1 MPDLSQGNLSRK
13 YIDFLGHHLF
23 AEIKKLLLVIP
34 ENSYKSNDFVTS
46 AEKLDLDFLVITDSQ
61 QVSGQFSDTVIIHSF
76 DEELENDVKE
86 KLQDVTHIL
95 PVDHSAL
102 KFSAYLVDLLKAK
115 GNNTKSIN
123 TAMNKFESRNI
134 FNSISEIKI
143 QNAIVNKIEDI
154 EIFINENGTSVLKP
168 IYGTASKSVIK
179 VESFQENKAE
189 VEKLMQDCSDQDLII
204 EEFVDGSEYAL
215 EGNLINSELNKIVIF
230 DKPINYKEPYFEE
243 SIYIAPTEIP
253 DKTQKEIVNLIGKAC
268 KKLGLENGPVHVEFK
283 IHNKE
288 IFIIEINPRMIGGLC
303 SRCLSFGLFK
313 TSLEEIALHAFL
325 NNELK
330 SIDLLSNFV
339 GVLMIPTPISGKFI
353 SINKNE
359 LESIPNVSGV
369 EITVSENSNLLE
381 PPFGDKYL
389 GFVFSQGDS
398 KEKVME
404 SLTLALDL
412 ANPII
417 K

>member
-1 MPDLSQGNLSRK
+1 
-13 YIDFLGHHLF
+13 
-23 AEIKKLLLVIP
+23 
-34 ENSYKSNDFVTS
+34 
-46 AEKLDLDFLVITDSQ
+46 
-61 QVSGQFSDTVIIHSF
+61 
-76 DEELENDVKE
+76 
-86 KLQDVTHIL
+86 
-95 PVDHSAL
+95 
-102 KFSAYLVDLLKAK
+102 
-115 GNNTKSIN
+115 
-123 TAMNKFESRNI
+123 MNKLESRNI

-143 QNAIVNKIEDI
+143 QNAIVKTIEDI
-154 EIFINENGTSVLKP
+154 ELFLNENGTSVLKP

-179 VESFQENKAE
+179 IHSIKENKTA

-215 EGNLINSELNKIVIF
+215 EGNLINSELNKIAIF

-253 DKTQKEIVNLIGKAC
+253 DTTQKEIVNLIAKAC

-283 IHNKE
+283 IQNKE

>member
-1 MPDLSQGNLSRK
+1 M
-13 YIDFLGHHLF
+13 
-23 AEIKKLLLVIP
+23 KKLLLVIP

>member
-1 MPDLSQGNLSRK
+1 M
-13 YIDFLGHHLF
+13 
-23 AEIKKLLLVIP
+23 KKLLLVIP

-115 GNNTKSIN
+115 GNNTKSVN

-154 EIFINENGTSVLKP
+154 EKFINENGTSVLKP

-179 VESFQENKAE
+179 VQSFQENKAE

>member
-1 MPDLSQGNLSRK
+1 M
-13 YIDFLGHHLF
+13 
-23 AEIKKLLLVIP
+23 KKLLLVIP

-102 KFSAYLVDLLKAK
+102 KFSAYLVDLLNAK
-115 GNNTKSIN
+115 GNNTKSIK

-179 VESFQENKAE
+179 IDTFKENKAAI
-189 VEKLMQDCSDQDLII
+189 EKLMQDCSDQDLII

-243 SIYIAPTEIP
+243 SLYIAPTEIP

>member
-1 MPDLSQGNLSRK
+1 M
-13 YIDFLGHHLF
+13 
-23 AEIKKLLLVIP
+23 KKLLLVIP

-61 QVSGQFSDTVIIHSF
+61 QVSDQFSDTVIIHSF
-76 DEELENDVKE
+76 DKELENDVRE
-86 KLQDVTHIL
+86 KLQDLTHVL

-102 KFSAYLVDLLKAK
+102 KFSAYLVDLLNAK

-123 TAMNKFESRNI
+123 NAMNKFESRNI

-179 VESFQENKAE
+179 VESFQENRTA
-189 VEKLMQDCSDQDLII
+189 VEKLMQDCSDKDLII

-215 EGNLINSELNKIVIF
+215 EGNLINSELNKIAIF

-253 DKTQKEIVNLIGKAC
+253 DKTQNEIVNLIGKAC

-389 GFVFSQGDS
+389 GFIFSQGDS
-398 KEKVME
+398 KEKVMD
-404 SLTLALDL
+404 SLTLALNL

>member
-1 MPDLSQGNLSRK
+1 M
-13 YIDFLGHHLF
+13 
-23 AEIKKLLLVIP
+23 KKLLLVIP

-46 AEKLDLDFLVITDSQ
+46 AEKLDIDFLVITDSQ

>member
-1 MPDLSQGNLSRK
+1 M
-13 YIDFLGHHLF
+13 
-23 AEIKKLLLVIP
+23 KKLLLVIP

-154 EIFINENGTSVLKP
+154 EIFINKNGTSVLKP

-215 EGNLINSELNKIVIF
+215 EGNLINSELNKIAIF

>member
-1 MPDLSQGNLSRK
+1 M
-13 YIDFLGHHLF
+13 
-23 AEIKKLLLVIP
+23 KKLLLVIP

-76 DEELENDVKE
+76 DKELDSDVKE
-86 KLQDVTHIL
+86 KLEDVTHVL

-102 KFSAYLVDLLKAK
+102 RFSGYLVDLLNAK
-115 GNNTKSIN
+115 GNDTKSIN
-123 TAMNKFESRNI
+123 NAMNKFESRNI

-143 QNAIVNKIEDI
+143 QNAIVEKIEDI
-154 EIFINENGTSVLKP
+154 ELFINENGTSVLKP

-179 VESFQENKAE
+179 IESFQENKVA

-253 DKTQKEIVNLIGKAC
+253 DKTQKEIIYLIGKAC
-268 KKLGLENGPVHVEFK
+268 KELGLENGPVHVEFK
-283 IHNKE
+283 IHNNE

-389 GFVFSQGDS
+389 GFIFSQGDS
-398 KEKVME
+398 KEKVMD
-404 SLTLALDL
+404 SLTLALNL

>member
-1 MPDLSQGNLSRK
+1 M
-13 YIDFLGHHLF
+13 
-23 AEIKKLLLVIP
+23 KKLLLVIP
-34 ENSYKSNDFVTS
+34 ENSYKSNDFVTA
-46 AEKLDLDFLVITDSQ
+46 AEKLDLNFLVITDSQ

-76 DEELENDVKE
+76 NKELENDVRE
-86 KLQDVTHIL
+86 KLKDVTHIL

-102 KFSAYLVDLLKAK
+102 KFSAYLVDLLNVK

-123 TAMNKFESRNI
+123 NAMNKLESRNI

-154 EIFINENGTSVLKP
+154 EKFINENGTSVLKP

>member
-1 MPDLSQGNLSRK
+1 M
-13 YIDFLGHHLF
+13 
-23 AEIKKLLLVIP
+23 KKLLLVIP
-34 ENSYKSNDFVTS
+34 ENSYKSNDFVTA

-76 DEELENDVKE
+76 DEELEDDVKE

-123 TAMNKFESRNI
+123 SAMNKFESRNI

-143 QNAIVNKIEDI
+143 QNAIVKTIEDI
-154 EIFINENGTSVLKP
+154 ELFLNENGTSVLKP

-179 VESFQENKAE
+179 IENFQDNKAA

-215 EGNLINSELNKIVIF
+215 EGNLINSELNKIIIF

-268 KKLGLENGPVHVEFK
+268 KELGLENGPVHVEFK
-283 IHNKE
+283 IHKNE

-325 NNELK
+325 N
-330 SIDLLSNFV
+330 DFV
-339 GVLMIPTPISGKFI
+339 GVLMIPTPASGKFI
-353 SINKNE
+353 SINKSE
-359 LESIPNVSGV
+359 LENINNVSGV
-369 EITVSENSNLLE
+369 EITVSENSDLLE

-389 GFVFSQGDS
+389 GFVFSKGES

-404 SLTLALDL
+404 SLTLAMDL

>member
-1 MPDLSQGNLSRK
+1 M
-13 YIDFLGHHLF
+13 
-23 AEIKKLLLVIP
+23 KKLLLVIP

-154 EIFINENGTSVLKP
+154 EIFINKNGTSVLKP

-189 VEKLMQDCSDQDLII
+189 VEKLMRDCSDQDLII

-339 GVLMIPTPISGKFI
+339 GVLMIPTPISGEFI

>member
-1 MPDLSQGNLSRK
+1 M
-13 YIDFLGHHLF
+13 
-23 AEIKKLLLVIP
+23 KKLLLVIP
-34 ENSYKSNDFVTS
+34 ENSYKSNDFVTA

-76 DEELENDVKE
+76 NKELENDVRE
-86 KLQDVTHIL
+86 KLKDVTHIL

-102 KFSAYLVDLLKAK
+102 KFSAYLVDLLNVK

-123 TAMNKFESRNI
+123 NAMNKLESRNI

-143 QNAIVNKIEDI
+143 QNAIVKTIEDI
-154 EIFINENGTSVLKP
+154 ELFLNENGTSVLKP

-179 VESFQENKAE
+179 IHSIKENKTA
-189 VEKLMQDCSDQDLII
+189 VEKLIQDCSDQDLII

-215 EGNLINSELNKIVIF
+215 EGNLINSELNKIIIF

-253 DKTQKEIVNLIGKAC
+253 DETQKEVVNLIGKAC
-268 KKLGLENGPVHVEFK
+268 KELGLENGPVHVEFK
-283 IHNKE
+283 IHKNE

-325 NNELK
+325 NDELK
-330 SIDLLSNFV
+330 SIELLSNFV
-339 GVLMIPTPISGKFI
+339 GVLMIPTQASGKFI
-353 SINKNE
+353 SINKSE
-359 LESIPNVSGV
+359 LENINNVSGV
-369 EITVSENSNLLE
+369 EITVSENSDLLE

-389 GFVFSQGDS
+389 GFVFSQGES

-404 SLTLALDL
+404 SLTLAMNL

>member
-1 MPDLSQGNLSRK
+1 M
-13 YIDFLGHHLF
+13 
-23 AEIKKLLLVIP
+23 KKLLLVIP

-61 QVSGQFSDTVIIHSF
+61 QVSSQFSDTVIIHSF

-102 KFSAYLVDLLKAK
+102 KFSAYLVDLLNAK

-179 VESFQENKAE
+179 IHSIKENKTA

>member
-1 MPDLSQGNLSRK
+1 M
-13 YIDFLGHHLF
+13 
-23 AEIKKLLLVIP
+23 KKLLLVIP

-76 DEELENDVKE
+76 NKELENDVRE
-86 KLQDVTHIL
+86 KLKDVTHIL

-102 KFSAYLVDLLKAK
+102 KFSAYLVDLLNVK

-123 TAMNKFESRNI
+123 NAMNKFESRNI

-154 EIFINENGTSVLKP
+154 EKFINENGTSVLKP

-243 SIYIAPTEIP
+243 SLYIAPTEIP
-253 DKTQKEIVNLIGKAC
+253 DTTQKEIVNLIGKAC

>member
-1 MPDLSQGNLSRK
+1 M
-13 YIDFLGHHLF
+13 
-23 AEIKKLLLVIP
+23 KKLLLVIP

-102 KFSAYLVDLLKAK
+102 KFSAYLVDLLNAK
-115 GNNTKSIN
+115 GNNTKSIKA
-123 TAMNKFESRNI
+123 AMNKFESRNI
-134 FNSISEIKI
+134 FNSISKIKI
-143 QNAIVNKIEDI
+143 QNAIVKKIEDI
-154 EIFINENGTSVLKP
+154 EQFINENGTSVLKP

-179 VESFQENKAE
+179 IDTFKENKAAI
-189 VEKLMQDCSDQDLII
+189 EKLMQDCSDQDLII

-283 IHNKE
+283 IHNNE

>member
-1 MPDLSQGNLSRK
+1 M
-13 YIDFLGHHLF
+13 
-23 AEIKKLLLVIP
+23 KKLLLVIP

-76 DEELENDVKE
+76 DKELENDVRE
-86 KLQDVTHIL
+86 KLQDVTHVL

-154 EIFINENGTSVLKP
+154 EKFINENGTSVLKP

-179 VESFQENKAE
+179 VQSFQENKAE

-243 SIYIAPTEIP
+243 SLYIAPTEIP

>member
-1 MPDLSQGNLSRK
+1 M
-13 YIDFLGHHLF
+13 
-23 AEIKKLLLVIP
+23 KKLLLVIP
-34 ENSYKSNDFVTS
+34 ENSYKSNDFVTA

-76 DEELENDVKE
+76 NKELENDVRE
-86 KLQDVTHIL
+86 KLKDVTHIL

-102 KFSAYLVDLLKAK
+102 KFSAYLVDLLNVK

-123 TAMNKFESRNI
+123 NAMNKLESRNI

-143 QNAIVNKIEDI
+143 QNAIVKTIEDI
-154 EIFINENGTSVLKP
+154 DLFLNENGTSVLKP

>member
-1 MPDLSQGNLSRK
+1 M
-13 YIDFLGHHLF
+13 
-23 AEIKKLLLVIP
+23 KKLLLVIP

-179 VESFQENKAE
+179 VDSFQENKAE

-283 IHNKE
+283 IQNKE

>member
-1 MPDLSQGNLSRK
+1 M
-13 YIDFLGHHLF
+13 
-23 AEIKKLLLVIP
+23 KKLLLVIP

-359 LESIPNVSGV
+359 LESIPNVTGV

>member
-1 MPDLSQGNLSRK
+1 M
-13 YIDFLGHHLF
+13 
-23 AEIKKLLLVIP
+23 KKLLLVIP

-61 QVSGQFSDTVIIHSF
+61 QVSDQFSDTVIIHSF
-76 DEELENDVKE
+76 DKELENDVKE

-102 KFSAYLVDLLKAK
+102 KFSAYLVDLLNAK

-143 QNAIVNKIEDI
+143 QNAIVKTIEDI
-154 EIFINENGTSVLKP
+154 ELFLNENGTSVLKP

-179 VESFQENKAE
+179 IHSIKENKTA

-253 DKTQKEIVNLIGKAC
+253 DKTQKEIVNLIRKAC

-283 IHNKE
+283 IHKNE

-325 NNELK
+325 NDELK

-412 ANPII
+412 AIPII

>member
-1 MPDLSQGNLSRK
+1 M
-13 YIDFLGHHLF
+13 
-23 AEIKKLLLVIP
+23 KKLLLVIP
-34 ENSYKSNDFVTS
+34 ENSYKSNDFVTA
-46 AEKLDLDFLVITDSQ
+46 AEKLDLNFLVITDSQ

-76 DEELENDVKE
+76 NKELENDVRE
-86 KLQDVTHIL
+86 KLKDVTHIL

-102 KFSAYLVDLLKAK
+102 KFSAYLVDLLNVK

-123 TAMNKFESRNI
+123 NAMNKLESRNI

-143 QNAIVNKIEDI
+143 QNAIVKTIEDI
-154 EIFINENGTSVLKP
+154 DLFLNENGTSVLKP

-179 VESFQENKAE
+179 IHSIKENKTA

-215 EGNLINSELNKIVIF
+215 EGNLINSELNKIIIF

-253 DKTQKEIVNLIGKAC
+253 DETQKEIVNLIGKAC

>member
-1 MPDLSQGNLSRK
+1 M
-13 YIDFLGHHLF
+13 
-23 AEIKKLLLVIP
+23 KKLLLVIP

-61 QVSGQFSDTVIIHSF
+61 QVSDQFSDTVIIHSF
-76 DEELENDVKE
+76 DKELENDVRE
-86 KLQDVTHIL
+86 KLQDVTHVL

-123 TAMNKFESRNI
+123 SAMNKFESRNI

-154 EIFINENGTSVLKP
+154 EKFINENGTSVLKP

>member
-1 MPDLSQGNLSRK
+1 M
-13 YIDFLGHHLF
+13 
-23 AEIKKLLLVIP
+23 KKLLLVIP

-76 DEELENDVKE
+76 DKELENDVKE

-102 KFSAYLVDLLKAK
+102 KFSAYLVDLLNAK

-179 VESFQENKAE
+179 INSFKENKAA
-189 VEKLMQDCSDQDLII
+189 VKKLMQDCSDQDLII

-283 IHNKE
+283 IHNNE

>member
-1 MPDLSQGNLSRK
+1 M
-13 YIDFLGHHLF
+13 
-23 AEIKKLLLVIP
+23 KKLLLVIP

-76 DEELENDVKE
+76 DKELENDVRE

-102 KFSAYLVDLLKAK
+102 KFSAYLVDLLNAK
-115 GNNTKSIN
+115 GNNTKSIKA
-123 TAMNKFESRNI
+123 AMNKFESRNI
-134 FNSISEIKI
+134 FNSISKIKI
-143 QNAIVNKIEDI
+143 QNAIVKKIEDI
-154 EIFINENGTSVLKP
+154 EQFINENGTSVLKP

>member
-1 MPDLSQGNLSRK
+1 M
-13 YIDFLGHHLF
+13 
-23 AEIKKLLLVIP
+23 KKLLLVIP

-76 DEELENDVKE
+76 DKELENDVRE

-102 KFSAYLVDLLKAK
+102 KFSAYLVDLLNAK
-115 GNNTKSIN
+115 GNNTKSIK

-134 FNSISEIKI
+134 FNSISKIKI
-143 QNAIVNKIEDI
+143 QNAIVKKIEDI
-154 EIFINENGTSVLKP
+154 EQFINENGTSVLKP

-179 VESFQENKAE
+179 IDTFKENKAAI
-189 VEKLMQDCSDQDLII
+189 EKLMQDCSDQDLII

-243 SIYIAPTEIP
+243 SLYIAPTEIP

-283 IHNKE
+283 IHNNE

>member
-1 MPDLSQGNLSRK
+1 M
-13 YIDFLGHHLF
+13 
-23 AEIKKLLLVIP
+23 KKLLLVIP

-76 DEELENDVKE
+76 DKELENDVRE

-102 KFSAYLVDLLKAK
+102 KFSAYLVDLLNAK
-115 GNNTKSIN
+115 GNNTKSIK

-134 FNSISEIKI
+134 FNSISKIKI
-143 QNAIVNKIEDI
+143 QNAIVKKIEDI
-154 EIFINENGTSVLKP
+154 EQFINENGTSVLKP

-179 VESFQENKAE
+179 IDTYKENKAAI
-189 VEKLMQDCSDQDLII
+189 EKLMQDCSDQDLII

>member
-1 MPDLSQGNLSRK
+1 M
-13 YIDFLGHHLF
+13 
-23 AEIKKLLLVIP
+23 KKLLLVIP

-154 EIFINENGTSVLKP
+154 EIFINKNGTSVLKP

-179 VESFQENKAE
+179 VEIFQENKAE

-215 EGNLINSELNKIVIF
+215 EGNLINSELNKIAIF

>member
-1 MPDLSQGNLSRK
+1 M
-13 YIDFLGHHLF
+13 
-23 AEIKKLLLVIP
+23 KKLLLVIP

-143 QNAIVNKIEDI
+143 QNAIVKTIEDI
-154 EIFINENGTSVLKP
+154 ELFLNENGTSVLKP

-179 VESFQENKAE
+179 IHSIKENKTA

-404 SLTLALDL
+404 SLTLALNL

>member
-1 MPDLSQGNLSRK
+1 M
-13 YIDFLGHHLF
+13 
-23 AEIKKLLLVIP
+23 KKLLLVIP
-34 ENSYKSNDFVTS
+34 ENSYKSNDFVTA

-76 DEELENDVKE
+76 NKELENDVRE
-86 KLQDVTHIL
+86 KLKDVTHIL

-102 KFSAYLVDLLKAK
+102 KFSAYLVDLLNVK

-123 TAMNKFESRNI
+123 NAMNKLESRNI

-143 QNAIVNKIEDI
+143 QNAIVKTIEDI
-154 EIFINENGTSVLKP
+154 DLFLNENGTSVLKP

-179 VESFQENKAE
+179 IHSIKENKTA

-215 EGNLINSELNKIVIF
+215 EGNLINSELNKIIIF

-253 DKTQKEIVNLIGKAC
+253 DETQKEIVNLIGKAC
-268 KKLGLENGPVHVEFK
+268 KELGLENGPVHVEFK
-283 IHNKE
+283 IHKNE

-313 TSLEEIALHAFL
+313 TSLEEIALNAFL
-325 NNELK
+325 NDELK
-330 SIDLLSNFV
+330 SIELLSNFV
-339 GVLMIPTPISGKFI
+339 GVLMIPTPTSGKFI
-353 SINKNE
+353 SINKSE
-359 LESIPNVSGV
+359 LENINNVSGV
-369 EITVSENSNLLE
+369 EITVSENSDLLE

-389 GFVFSQGDS
+389 GFVFSQGES

-404 SLTLALDL
+404 SLTLAMNL

>member
-1 MPDLSQGNLSRK
+1 M
-13 YIDFLGHHLF
+13 
-23 AEIKKLLLVIP
+23 KKLLLVIP

-76 DEELENDVKE
+76 DEELENDVRE
-86 KLQDVTHIL
+86 KLQDVTHVL

-123 TAMNKFESRNI
+123 SAMNKFESRNI

-154 EIFINENGTSVLKP
+154 EKFINENGTSVLKP

-179 VESFQENKAE
+179 VQSFQENKAE

-243 SIYIAPTEIP
+243 SLYIAPTEIP
-253 DKTQKEIVNLIGKAC
+253 DTTQKEIVNLIGKAC

>member
-1 MPDLSQGNLSRK
+1 M
-13 YIDFLGHHLF
+13 
-23 AEIKKLLLVIP
+23 KKLLLVIP

-61 QVSGQFSDTVIIHSF
+61 QVSGQFSDTVIIHNF
-76 DEELENDVKE
+76 DEELEDDVKE
-86 KLQDVTHIL
+86 KLQDVTHIP

-253 DKTQKEIVNLIGKAC
+253 DKTQKEIINLIGKAC

>member
-1 MPDLSQGNLSRK
+1 M
-13 YIDFLGHHLF
+13 
-23 AEIKKLLLVIP
+23 KKLLLVIP

-76 DEELENDVKE
+76 DEELEDDVKE

-102 KFSAYLVDLLKAK
+102 KFSAYLVDLLNVK

-123 TAMNKFESRNI
+123 NAMNKLESRNI

-143 QNAIVNKIEDI
+143 QNAIVKTIEDI
-154 EIFINENGTSVLKP
+154 DLFLNENGTSVLKP

-179 VESFQENKAE
+179 IHSIKENKTA

-215 EGNLINSELNKIVIF
+215 EGNLINSELNKIIIF

-253 DKTQKEIVNLIGKAC
+253 DETQKEIVNLIGKAC

>member
-1 MPDLSQGNLSRK
+1 M
-13 YIDFLGHHLF
+13 
-23 AEIKKLLLVIP
+23 KKLLLVIP
-34 ENSYKSNDFVTS
+34 ENSYKSNDYVTS

-143 QNAIVNKIEDI
+143 QNAIVKTIEDI
-154 EIFINENGTSVLKP
+154 ELFLNENGTSVLKP

-179 VESFQENKAE
+179 IHSIKENKTA

-339 GVLMIPTPISGKFI
+339 GVLMIPTPKSGKFI

-359 LESIPNVSGV
+359 LESISNVSGV

-404 SLTLALDL
+404 SLSSALDL

>member
-1 MPDLSQGNLSRK
+1 M
-13 YIDFLGHHLF
+13 
-23 AEIKKLLLVIP
+23 KKLLLVIP

-61 QVSGQFSDTVIIHSF
+61 QVSSQFSDTVIIHSF

-179 VESFQENKAE
+179 VESFQENRTA

-243 SIYIAPTEIP
+243 SLYIAPTEIP